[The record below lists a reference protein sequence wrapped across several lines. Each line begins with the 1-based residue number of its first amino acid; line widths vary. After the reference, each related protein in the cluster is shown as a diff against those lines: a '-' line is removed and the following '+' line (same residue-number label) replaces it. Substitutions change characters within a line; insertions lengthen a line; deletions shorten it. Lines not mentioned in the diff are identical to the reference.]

1 MDTPENQVAL
11 DLRAPLP
18 VESWLPGET
27 LFSLASR
34 HHVLACNPLDS
45 DTCLQ
50 LFGHAHSR
58 AKHDIPTHLDVF
70 VANTRG
76 RLGMADEIILEHT
89 ILPFYFPLTSKQRVE
104 AAVLAVR
111 GAIRGSLK
119 YPLGMLLNRFSAS
132 HPLKAC
138 TLCIEE
144 DIRQFQVAY
153 WHCVHQ
159 YPGVWIC
166 PTHDCE
172 LHQIAKAPDASPGY
186 GWSLP
191 RKEQLVNTSTWVAFT
206 SCASDQCDLLRALA
220 CASVSLA
227 ALSPDVFIDRER
239 ATRVY
244 RERLVSIGLRNNAGQ
259 LQLPECQASLL
270 RASIPLRSISELSAL
285 PANEDQARAF
295 VTRLCWMPV
304 KNMHVLRHLFAIVWL
319 FRSWESFWTSYQES
333 S

>member
-1 MDTPENQVAL
+1 MDIPENQVAL

-18 VESWLPGET
+18 VGSWLPDET

-58 AKHDIPTHLDVF
+58 TKHDIPFHLDVF
-70 VANTRG
+70 VANTHG
-76 RLGMADEIILEHT
+76 KLGTVDEIILRHT
-89 ILPFYFPLTSKQRVE
+89 LLPFYFPLTSREHVE

-111 GAIRGSLK
+111 RTIRGSLK

-138 TLCIEE
+138 ALCIEE
-144 DIRQFQVAY
+144 DVRQFQVAY
-153 WHCVHQ
+153 WHRVHQ
-159 YPGVWIC
+159 YPGVWMC
-166 PTHDCE
+166 PTHDSR
-172 LHQIAKAPDASPGY
+172 LHQIAKALDASPGY
-186 GWSLP
+186 GWLLP
-191 RKEQLVNTSTWVAFT
+191 RKEQLANTSTRVAFT
-206 SCASDQCDLLRALA
+206 SYASDPRDLLRALA
-220 CASVSLA
+220 FASVSLA
-227 ALSPDVFIDRER
+227 TLSPDVFIDRER

-244 RERLVSIGLRNNAGQ
+244 RERLVSIGLRNSAGD

-304 KNMHVLRHLFAIVWL
+304 QSMHVLRYLFAIVWL
-319 FRSWESFWTSYQES
+319 FTSWEGFWTSYQEFG
-333 S
+333 